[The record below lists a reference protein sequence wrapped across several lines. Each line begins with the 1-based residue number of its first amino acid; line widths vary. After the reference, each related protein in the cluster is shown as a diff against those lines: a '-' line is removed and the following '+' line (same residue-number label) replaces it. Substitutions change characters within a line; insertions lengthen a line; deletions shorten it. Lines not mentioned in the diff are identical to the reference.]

1 MHIED
6 SRNETSSVKKMKS
19 VRIQKAKADLKGRT
33 VKQRKNFGI
42 FSFFTG
48 AGFIDLF
55 AVCGGL
61 RTQFDKLENA

>member
-19 VRIQKAKADLKGRT
+19 VRSQKAKAELKDRT

-48 AGFIDLF
+48 AGFLNFGFKDAGFNVVMADEVI
-55 AVCGGL
+55 
-61 RTQFDKLENA
+61 R